1 MSPASPAASLSRK
14 QRQAQTRDALLD
26 AALSVI
32 ASQGLDGATID
43 AIAAEAGYTKGAFY
57 ANFSSKQEL
66 FLVMLDQHFA
76 EEMERLDELL
86 QRAEEPVE
94 IARETG
100 LDFIRR
106 IRSEPRWQSLYFQF
120 AVYAARDATFRAQLL
135 ERYTELLER
144 LERIFRRFGE
154 AYGFDASL
162 GYRELAEVTFFMAD
176 GFLLHQLLDGRV
188 GDDLYGRMLATF
200 FTGVLAE
207 QDGRRG

>member
-1 MSPASPAASLSRK
+1 MQQPTALSRK
-14 QRQAQTRDALLD
+14 QKQAQTREALLD
-26 AALSVI
+26 AALTVI
-32 ASQGLDGATID
+32 ASEGLDGATID

-57 ANFSSKQEL
+57 ANFGSKQEL

-76 EEMERLDELL
+76 EETQRLDELL
-86 QRAEEPVE
+86 QRDQEPVE

-120 AVYAARDATFRAQLL
+120 AVYAARDAGFRAQLI
-135 ERYTELLER
+135 ERYTELIER

-154 AYGFDASL
+154 SHGLDASA
-162 GYRELAEVTFFMAD
+162 GYRELAQVTFFMAD

-200 FTGVLAE
+200 FTGAFAE
-207 QDGRRG
+207 QDDRRG